1 MSNFN
6 DPLDELIRKHE
17 IASKGEN
24 VENTNETQ
32 TPPVPDQIILPTT
45 EPESID
51 IDYGDDTRLCDNQ
64 INMGHAQSLLT
75 CGTNAT
81 INDASYAELNEDN
94 RLPFT
99 NAPYNNQS
107 HIYANY
113 YYTDINTCVVISPEH
128 GREDKSICYCR
139 SGDEYIY
146 KQGAQLTRKEWDT
159 DNKNRR
165 IIWDG

>member
-51 IDYGDDTRLCDNQ
+51 IDYGDNDLNDEI
-64 INMGHAQSLLT
+64 INGYIILS
-75 CGTNAT
+75 
-81 INDASYAELNEDN
+81 NDICYGLMK
-94 RLPFT
+94 R
-99 NAPYNNQS
+99 Y
-107 HIYANY
+107 HIYFTA
-113 YYTDINTCVVISPEH
+113 I
-128 GREDKSICYCR
+128 
-139 SGDEYIY
+139 
-146 KQGAQLTRKEWDT
+146 
-159 DNKNRR
+159 
-165 IIWDG
+165 